1 MSITIYFVRKEKYLF
16 YYSLTFIMLTFVYI
30 FLFYQQLFPDWISFI
45 LMNILVIFS
54 QILIIISIRSLYK
67 QKVFVPRLFIL
78 FALLIISLIYY
89 TYIDFS
95 INARIIITSVFSS
108 LYLLDVLLFV
118 NRHKSEVIP
127 SISKSVKIIT
137 VISIVNWMSRI
148 FFALSSD
155 INIRYLID
163 QGSSTSIYYI
173 IALISMSVWF
183 ALYILLEASQS
194 IYDLQLKNNELSKL
208 ALIDNLTQLANRHY
222 FDHDI
227 EFLIAISNRNQSK
240 LSMLMVDLDR
250 FKLVNDNFGHLVGD
264 DVLKQ
269 AAEIL
274 RDSVRSSDRVY
285 RWGGEEFVI
294 VIPETDNVHAGVV
307 AEKICQNFRDAKFDV
322 IGNITV
328 SIGVA
333 SYDKNKPLDD
343 WFKRV
348 DLALYQAKQTGRD
361 RWVSWLDD
369 EMLPV
374 LFNRFEWTKEFESG
388 NKEIDNEHMSLA
400 NQINEL
406 HDLILSSSS
415 IELIYKSIDKLT
427 NHLQEHFKNEEAII
441 TKKGYVDSLQHRS
454 IHLRLL
460 NEYEIIR
467 LKTIRGEISFAA
479 FISFV
484 IDKVFLNHVLTADK
498 QFFDVVK

>member
-1 MSITIYFVRKEKYLF
+1 
-16 YYSLTFIMLTFVYI
+16 
-30 FLFYQQLFPDWISFI
+30 
-45 LMNILVIFS
+45 
-54 QILIIISIRSLYK
+54 
-67 QKVFVPRLFIL
+67 
-78 FALLIISLIYY
+78 
-89 TYIDFS
+89 
-95 INARIIITSVFSS
+95 
-108 LYLLDVLLFV
+108 
-118 NRHKSEVIP
+118 
-127 SISKSVKIIT
+127 
-137 VISIVNWMSRI
+137 MSRI

-155 INIRYLID
+155 INIRYLVD

-194 IYDLQLKNNELSKL
+194 IYHLQLKNDELSKL

-264 DVLKQ
+264 DVLKH

-307 AEKICQNFRDAKFDV
+307 AEKICQNFRNAKFDV

-333 SYDKNKPLDD
+333 SYDKNKPIDD
-343 WFKRV
+343 WFKRA

-361 RWVSWLDD
+361 RWVSWLED
-369 EMLPV
+369 ELLPV

-388 NKEIDNEHMSLA
+388 NKEIDNDHMSLA

-406 HDLILSSSS
+406 HDLILNSSS
-415 IELIYKSIDKLT
+415 IEIIYQSIDKLT
-427 NHLQEHFKNEEAII
+427 NHLHDHFKNEEAII
-441 TKKGYVDSLQHRS
+441 TKKGYADSLQHRS

-467 LKTIRGEISFAA
+467 LKTIKGEISLAA